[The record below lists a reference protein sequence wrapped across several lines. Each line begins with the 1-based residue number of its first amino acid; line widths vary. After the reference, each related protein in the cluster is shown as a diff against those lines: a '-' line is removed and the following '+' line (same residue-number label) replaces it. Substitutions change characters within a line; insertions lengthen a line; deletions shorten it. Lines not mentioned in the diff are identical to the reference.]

1 VAKEA
6 FGSAGLEAA
15 YNSPAFEFGNA
26 WDGGFQASFQAL
38 SGSSYTAIAASHI
51 GELTA
56 GFSLGSGPNALLEA
70 TDFGGMLQMPAPA
83 MGMDVAMVS
92 ADALMPQMA
101 GVNAQTTGVV
111 EQILA
116 DALHGGGSA
125 PDIDALLS
133 ALPGGGIG
141 ENAGL
146 HQLATQVGDHVP
158 AWDMGHSGVFTMDI
172 ASIITMQAMVLHHDA
187 VQPVANG

>member
-1 VAKEA
+1 
-6 FGSAGLEAA
+6 
-15 YNSPAFEFGNA
+15 
-26 WDGGFQASFQAL
+26 
-38 SGSSYTAIAASHI
+38 
-51 GELTA
+51 
-56 GFSLGSGPNALLEA
+56 
-70 TDFGGMLQMPAPA
+70 MLQMPAPA

-92 ADALMPQMA
+92 ADALMPQAA

-146 HQLATQVGDHVP
+146 HQLASPVGDHVP
-158 AWDMGHSGVFTMDI
+158 AWDMGHSGVFTMDV